1 MQEAALDPDYE
12 SLSWSDSDDYDQYVN
27 EELTD
32 SRSAK
37 WVALVSRL
45 AGCSLE
51 GKTVLDLGC
60 GPGFFPCALGA
71 EGAKVYGIDT
81 SDNMLACARANAEKR
96 GVNAVM
102 LHMDAE
108 SLSFPEATFDLVV
121 TRNVTWTLPNPVAA
135 YRECLKVLKP
145 GGKLLVFDANWHH
158 EFYSEAVA
166 QKVRENEA
174 AYYRKT
180 GIHTAVCTNDK
191 PYYDSLP
198 LSSVVRPAWDADAL
212 TQVGFAGITVIED
225 AGK

>member
-1 MQEAALDPDYE
+1 MQEAALDPNYE

-27 EELTD
+27 EELED

-37 WVALVSRL
+37 WVGLVSRL

-81 SDNMLACARANAEKR
+81 SDNMLACARANAEKH
-96 GVNAVM
+96 GVDAVM

-135 YRECLKVLKP
+135 YRECLKVLRP
-145 GGKLLVFDANWHH
+145 RAESCSYSMQIGTTSSTAKLLQ
-158 EFYSEAVA
+158 
-166 QKVRENEA
+166 QKVQRKRSGVLPENRHA
-174 AYYRKT
+174 HGRV
-180 GIHTAVCTNDK
+180 H
-191 PYYDSLP
+191 
-198 LSSVVRPAWDADAL
+198 
-212 TQVGFAGITVIED
+212 
-225 AGK
+225 

>member
-1 MQEAALDPDYE
+1 MQEAALDPNYE

-27 EELTD
+27 EELED

-37 WVALVSRL
+37 WVGLVSRL

-81 SDNMLACARANAEKR
+81 SDNMLACARVNAEKH
-96 GVNAVM
+96 GVDAVM

-145 GGKLLVFDANWHH
+145 GGKLLVFRRKLAPRVLQRSRCA
-158 EFYSEAVA
+158 EGARKRSGALSENRHAHGRV
-166 QKVRENEA
+166 
-174 AYYRKT
+174 
-180 GIHTAVCTNDK
+180 H
-191 PYYDSLP
+191 
-198 LSSVVRPAWDADAL
+198 
-212 TQVGFAGITVIED
+212 
-225 AGK
+225 